1 MKILH
6 LSDVY
11 FPRVNGVSTSISTF
25 MTELEGLGHSCHLV
39 APRYGEESDTAGI
52 TRVRGR
58 RVPFDP
64 EDRIAPL
71 RAFLRL
77 EDRLAG
83 EGYDLVH
90 VQTPFN
96 AHRAGVRLA
105 RNLGVPVVETYHTY
119 FEEYFHCYVPFVPK
133 KLLSGLAR
141 GLSRR
146 QCNDVDAVVVPSRA
160 MEEALRGYGVE
171 ARMERIP
178 TGLRPEDFCGGNGT
192 HFRER
197 YRIHDERPT
206 LVHIGR
212 LAHEKNVGFILRVL
226 RKVADEVPD
235 VLLVI
240 AGEGPAEPSLRRQVE
255 SLGLGHHVL
264 FVGYL
269 DRGSDLL
276 DCYRSADAFVFASRT
291 ETQGLVL
298 LEAMALCV
306 PVVSTAVMGTKDI
319 LEPGKGCLVAEEDE
333 DDFSTKVLQVLR
345 DPETRNG
352 LRREARNYA
361 LGEWSARTMAQ
372 RMVDLYESLIAEK
385 ATACAGRT
393 VRRRG
398 SKADFSGTEISDS
411 EISGPEIPGSSRAHH
426 TKAREAA

>member
-1 MKILH
+1 MKILY

-25 MTELEGLGHSCHLV
+25 VSELEQLGHECHLV
-39 APRYGEESDTAGI
+39 APRYGAEAETSWI
-52 TRVRGR
+52 TRIPGR

-64 EDRIAPL
+64 EDRFVPL
-71 RAFLRL
+71 RGFLGL
-77 EDRLAG
+77 KDRLAA
-83 EGYDLVH
+83 EGYDLIH
-90 VQTPFN
+90 LQTPFN
-96 AHRAGVRLA
+96 AHRAGVRLG
-105 RNLGVPVVETYHTY
+105 RSLGLPVVETYHTY
-119 FEEYFHCYVPFVPK
+119 FEEYFHCYVPMVPK
-133 KLLSGLAR
+133 GLLSGIAR
-141 GLSRR
+141 NLSRR
-146 QCNDVDAVVVPSRA
+146 QCNEVDAVVVPSRA
-160 MEEALRGYGVE
+160 MEGALRGYGVTTRLE
-171 ARMERIP
+171 KIP

-212 LAHEKNVGFILRVL
+212 LAHEKNVGFILKVL
-226 RKVADEVPD
+226 RKVADEIPD

-240 AGEGPAEPSLRRQVE
+240 AGEGPARPSLRRQVE
-255 SLGLGHHVL
+255 TLGLTQNVL

-276 DCYRSADAFVFASRT
+276 DCYRAADAFVFASRT

-333 DDFSTKVLQVLR
+333 DDFSSKVLRVLQ
-345 DPETRNG
+345 DPETRNT
-352 LRREARNYA
+352 LRREARSYA
-361 LGEWSARTMAQ
+361 LGEWTARTMAE
-372 RMVDLYESLIAEK
+372 RMVDLYESLVAEN
-385 ATACAGRT
+385 ATASS
-393 VRRRG
+393 VRPAREVKVER
-398 SKADFSGTEISDS
+398 SRSEAPAETSTETPT
-411 EISGPEIPGSSRAHH
+411 G
-426 TKAREAA
+426 AREAA